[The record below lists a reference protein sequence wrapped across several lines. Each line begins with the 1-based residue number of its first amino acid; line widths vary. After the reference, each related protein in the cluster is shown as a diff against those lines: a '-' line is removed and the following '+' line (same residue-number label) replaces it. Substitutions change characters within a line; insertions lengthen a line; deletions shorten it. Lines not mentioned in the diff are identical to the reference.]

1 MLPGIAGQSGFD
13 TGFCE
18 KLFSVPAP
26 FHSHLRQKQPSLRSA
41 RNQQT
46 MPAHFNLLRIN
57 VQQGRQYGDFE
68 LQ

>member
-13 TGFCE
+13 TGFRE
-18 KLFSVPAP
+18 KLFSVPVP
-26 FHSHLRQKQPSLRSA
+26 FHSHLRQKEPSLRPA
-41 RNQQT
+41 RDQQT

-68 LQ
+68 SQ